1 MKPSSKSR
9 SGFTLIELLVVIA
22 IIGILVALLLP
33 AVQAARESARRTQCK
48 NHLKQIGVALH
59 QYHDRS
65 QHFPPG
71 YLTAVAQDNS
81 DLGPGWGWASFL
93 LADLEELNLQSE
105 IRWGVDIADPRNLSA
120 RVARLPVFL
129 CPSDPAPPSFTVDAT
144 STRVAYG
151 NYLAVNGNLGVSDA
165 AATNDG
171 AFLRN
176 SWFRMADIVDG
187 LSCTLFV
194 AERSQRMS
202 YTTWVGA
209 VTGGDV
215 PSRLDPASVES
226 AAALVL
232 GHCGPHVPNNP
243 DVTDA
248 DAFSSSH
255 PSSVHFLYGDGSVH
269 LITDSIAVPVYDALA
284 TRAGGEAVTAGGW

>member
-1 MKPSSKSR
+1 MKSR
-9 SGFTLIELLVVIA
+9 SAFTLIELLVVIA
-22 IIGILVALLLP
+22 IIGLLVALLLP
-33 AVQAARESARRTQCK
+33 AVQSARESARRTQCK
-48 NHLKQIGVALH
+48 NHLKQIGIALH

-65 QHFPPG
+65 AHFPPG
-71 YLTAVAQDNS
+71 YLTAVAPDNS

-93 LADLEELNLQSE
+93 LADLEETNVQSE
-105 IRWGVDIADPRNLSA
+105 MSRGFDIGDARNQAA
-120 RVARLPVFL
+120 RGTLLPVFL
-129 CPSDPAPPSFTVDAT
+129 CPSDPAPPSFTVEAT
-144 STRVAYG
+144 TTTVAYG
-151 NYLAVNGNLGVSDA
+151 NYLAVNGNQGVSDA
-165 AATNDG
+165 AGTNDG
-171 AFLRN
+171 SFLRN
-176 SWFRMADIVDG
+176 SWFRMADITDG

-209 VTGGDV
+209 VTGGEV
-215 PSRLDPASVES
+215 PSRLDPAAIES

-243 DVTDA
+243 AVTDA

-255 PSSVHFLYGDGSVH
+255 PSSVHFLLGDGSVR

-284 TRAGGEAVTAGGW
+284 TRAGGEAVTSGGW

>member
-1 MKPSSKSR
+1 MKSR
-9 SGFTLIELLVVIA
+9 SAFTLVELLVVIA
-22 IIGILVALLLP
+22 IIGLLVALLLP

-48 NHLKQIGVALH
+48 NHLKQIGIALH
-59 QYHDRS
+59 QYHDRTG
-65 QHFPPG
+65 HFPPG
-71 YLTAVAQDNS
+71 YRTAVAADNS

-93 LADLEELNLQSE
+93 LADLEQTNVGSLASWNF
-105 IRWGVDIADPRNLSA
+105 DIGDSHNQAVRGTL
-120 RVARLPVFL
+120 LPVFL
-129 CPSDPAPPSFTVDAT
+129 CPSDPAPPRFTVDAT
-144 STRVAYG
+144 TTTVAYG
-151 NYLAVNGNLGVSDA
+151 NYLAVNGNRGVSGA

-171 AFLRN
+171 TFLRN
-176 SWFRMADIVDG
+176 RWFRAADITDG
-187 LSCTLFV
+187 LSCTLFI

-215 PSRLDPASVES
+215 PSRLDPAAVES

-243 DVTDA
+243 AVTDA

-255 PSSVHFLYGDGSVH
+255 PSSVHFLFGDGSVH
-269 LITDSIAVPVYDALA
+269 LLTDSISVPVYDALA
-284 TRAGGEAVTAGGW
+284 TRAGGEAATSGGW